1 MGCARSL
8 ANRNFL
14 KRVHRLTICA
24 DIHSVGKSQMAG
36 LWRIAVA
43 SFGNISGMR
52 NSSSTQPEIGVSL
65 TDPDTVQQRLQQKGT
80 SHIRVC
86 GDGMKGKKEIT
97 QRKRK
102 VVPGQDLCS

>member
-8 ANRNFL
+8 ANKNK
-14 KRVHRLTICA
+14 KRVHRSIRLTICA

-43 SFGNISGMR
+43 SFSKNISGTR
-52 NSSSTQPEIGVSL
+52 NSSNATGDRGQ
-65 TDPDTVQQRLQQKGT
+65 DPDTALQIQQRLQQKGT

-86 GDGMKGKKEIT
+86 GDGMKGKNVIT
-97 QRKRK
+97 KRKRK
-102 VVPGQDLCS
+102 VVP